1 MRNRTDCFQSDLMY
15 KVSSAFALTR
25 CSITHTRRYHTRGG
39 VPTHPSRSVCSIG
52 TAHNRL
58 STSHH
63 SEIHKS
69 VQLLAICKSQDAG
82 SPHKCRHIM
91 PKPNSPNAAQSHD
104 SKMES
109 RDRIHRFEAEI
120 WRKLQ
125 KPRSVSAFSNYLRIN
140 IFRVAVKSPAV
151 RV

>member
-69 VQLLAICKSQDAG
+69 EQPSSICKLWAMEILTNARTLCQSRTRRTRRNRTIQRWKTIKDLPNDKLRAKLSG
-82 SPHKCRHIM
+82 VLWFRRSSGLGRSLRRVCR
-91 PKPNSPNAAQSHD
+91 
-104 SKMES
+104 
-109 RDRIHRFEAEI
+109 
-120 WRKLQ
+120 
-125 KPRSVSAFSNYLRIN
+125 
-140 IFRVAVKSPAV
+140 
-151 RV
+151 